1 MKNVIKRALVTSLA
15 LIMLISMFSCKK
27 NGENES
33 VEPIDFAAMSDDELK
48 SYAELGEYKLMTL
61 KQGSSSKGEAVWAA
75 VKKNA
80 TVRSY
85 PEQQVSY
92 YVSQIEAQYAYYA
105 EEAGISYK
113 EMLREVGATEESIRS
128 EAESMATDD
137 IICELVCRDA
147 DITLREDEKSK
158 FFEKYVEK
166 FVADYGY
173 SREYVKENMQD
184 EIYES
189 MLYDKTTEF
198 LITNNQFE

>member
-27 NGENES
+27 DGENES
-33 VEPIDFAAMSDDELK
+33 VGPVDFAAMSDDELK

-61 KQGSSSKGEAVWAA
+61 KQGSSSKGEVAWAA

-80 TVRSY
+80 TVRDY

-92 YVSQIEAQYAYYA
+92 YVSQIKAQYAYYA

-113 EMLREVGATEESIRS
+113 EMLREVGATDESIRS
-128 EAESMATDD
+128 EAESMAADD
-137 IICELVCRDA
+137 VIYELVRRDA

-166 FVADYGY
+166 YVEDYGY
-173 SREYVKENMQD
+173 SREYVVENMTD
-184 EIYES
+184 EIYDS

-198 LITNNQFE
+198 LIAYNYFE

>member
-27 NGENES
+27 DGENES
-33 VEPIDFAAMSDDELK
+33 VEPVDFAAMSDDELK

-61 KQGSSSKGEAVWAA
+61 KQGSSPKGEVAWAA

-80 TVRSY
+80 TVKDY

-92 YVSQIEAQYAYYA
+92 YVSQIKAQYAYYA

-113 EMLREVGATEESIRS
+113 EMLREVGATDESIRS
-128 EAESMATDD
+128 EAESMAADD
-137 IICELVCRDA
+137 VIYELVRRDA

-166 FVADYGY
+166 YVEDYGY
-173 SREYVKENMQD
+173 SREYVVENMTD
-184 EIYES
+184 EIYDS

-198 LITNNQFE
+198 LIAYNYFE

>member
-1 MKNVIKRALVTSLA
+1 MKNVIKRALLASLA

-27 NGENES
+27 DGENES
-33 VEPIDFAAMSDDELK
+33 VEPVDFAAMSDDELK

-61 KQGSSSKGEAVWAA
+61 KQGSSSKGEVVWAA

-80 TVRSY
+80 TVRDY

-92 YVSQIEAQYAYYA
+92 YVSQIKAQYAYYA

-113 EMLREVGATEESIRS
+113 EMLREVGATDESIRS
-128 EAESMATDD
+128 EAESMAADD
-137 IICELVCRDA
+137 VIYELVRRDA

-166 FVADYGY
+166 YVEDYGY
-173 SREYVKENMQD
+173 SREYVVENMTD
-184 EIYES
+184 EIYDS

-198 LITNNQFE
+198 LIAYNYFE

>member
-1 MKNVIKRALVTSLA
+1 MKNVVKKALVTLLA

-27 NGENES
+27 SDENES
-33 VEPIDFAAMSDDELK
+33 AEPVDFAAMSDDELK

-61 KQGSSSKGEAVWAA
+61 KQGSSSKGEVVWAA

-80 TVRSY
+80 TVKDY

-92 YVSQIEAQYAYYA
+92 YVSQIKAQYAYYA

-113 EMLREVGATEESIRS
+113 EMLREVGATDESIRS
-128 EAESMATDD
+128 EAESMAADD
-137 IICELVCRDA
+137 VIYELVRRDA

-166 FVADYGY
+166 YVEDYGY
-173 SREYVKENMQD
+173 SREYVVENMTD
-184 EIYES
+184 EIYDS

-198 LITNNQFE
+198 LIAYNYFE

>member
-1 MKNVIKRALVTSLA
+1 MKNVIKRALLASLA
-15 LIMLISMFSCKK
+15 LIMIISMFSCKK
-27 NGENES
+27 NGEKES
-33 VEPIDFAAMSDDELK
+33 VEPVDFAAMSDDELK

-61 KQGSSSKGEAVWAA
+61 KQGSNPKGEVVWAA

-80 TVRSY
+80 TVRDY

-92 YVSQIEAQYAYYA
+92 YVSQIKAQYAYYA

-113 EMLREVGATEESIRS
+113 EMLREVGATDESIRS

-137 IICELVCRDA
+137 VIYELVRRDA
-147 DITLREDEKSK
+147 KITLRSDEKSK

-189 MLYDKTTEF
+189 MLHDKATEF

>member
-1 MKNVIKRALVTSLA
+1 MKNVVKKALVTLLA

-27 NGENES
+27 SDENES
-33 VEPIDFAAMSDDELK
+33 AEPVDFAAMSDDELK

-61 KQGSSSKGEAVWAA
+61 KQGSSPKGEVVWAA

-80 TVRSY
+80 TVKDY

-92 YVSQIEAQYAYYA
+92 YVSQIKAQYAYYA

-113 EMLREVGATEESIRS
+113 EMLREVGATDESIRS
-128 EAESMATDD
+128 EAESMAADD
-137 IICELVCRDA
+137 VIYELVRRDA

-166 FVADYGY
+166 YVEDYGY
-173 SREYVKENMQD
+173 SREYVVENMTD
-184 EIYES
+184 EIYDS

-198 LITNNQFE
+198 LIAYNYFE

>member
-27 NGENES
+27 DGENES
-33 VEPIDFAAMSDDELK
+33 VEPVDFAAMSDDELK

-61 KQGSSSKGEAVWAA
+61 KQGSSPKGEVVWAA

-80 TVRSY
+80 TVRDY

-92 YVSQIEAQYAYYA
+92 YVSQIKAQYAYYA

-113 EMLREVGATEESIRS
+113 EMLREVGATDESIRS
-128 EAESMATDD
+128 EAESMAADD
-137 IICELVCRDA
+137 VIYELVRRDA

-198 LITNNQFE
+198 LITNNYFE

>member
-128 EAESMATDD
+128 EAESMAIDD
-137 IICELVCRDA
+137 VIYELVRRDA

>member
-1 MKNVIKRALVTSLA
+1 MKNVVKKALVTLLA

-27 NGENES
+27 SDENES
-33 VEPIDFAAMSDDELK
+33 AEPVDFAAMSDDELK

-61 KQGSSSKGEAVWAA
+61 KQGSSPKGEVVWAA

-80 TVRSY
+80 TVKDY

-92 YVSQIEAQYAYYA
+92 YVSQIKAQYAYYA

-113 EMLREVGATEESIRS
+113 EMLREVGATDESIRS
-128 EAESMATDD
+128 EAESMAADD
-137 IICELVCRDA
+137 VIYELVRRDA
-147 DITLREDEKSK
+147 KITLRSDEKSK

-166 FVADYGY
+166 YVEDYGY
-173 SREYVKENMQD
+173 SREYVVENMTD
-184 EIYES
+184 EIYDS

-198 LITNNQFE
+198 LIAYNYFE

>member
-1 MKNVIKRALVTSLA
+1 MKKVIRRALVTSLA

-33 VEPIDFAAMSDDELK
+33 VEPVDFAAMSDDELK

-75 VKKNA
+75 VKENA

-92 YVSQIEAQYAYYA
+92 YVSQIKAQYAYYA

-113 EMLREVGATEESIRS
+113 EMLREVGATDESIRA
-128 EAESMATDD
+128 EAESMAIDD
-137 IICELVCRDA
+137 VIYELVRRDA
-147 DITLREDEKSK
+147 DITLRSDEKSK

>member
-15 LIMLISMFSCKK
+15 LIILISMFSCKK

-33 VEPIDFAAMSDDELK
+33 VEPVDFAAMSDDELK

-61 KQGSSSKGEAVWAA
+61 KQGSSPKGEVVWAA

-92 YVSQIEAQYAYYA
+92 YVSQIKAQYAYYA

-113 EMLREVGATEESIRS
+113 EMLREVGATDESIRS

-137 IICELVCRDA
+137 VIYELVRRDA
-147 DITLREDEKSK
+147 DITLREEEKSK

>member
-1 MKNVIKRALVTSLA
+1 MKKFIRRALVTSLA
-15 LIMLISMFSCKK
+15 LIMLLSMFSCKK
-27 NGENES
+27 DGENES
-33 VEPIDFAAMSDDELK
+33 VEPVDFAAMSDDELK

-75 VKKNA
+75 VKENA

-113 EMLREVGATEESIRS
+113 EMLREVGATDESIRS

-137 IICELVCRDA
+137 VIYELVRRDA

-173 SREYVKENMQD
+173 SREYVKENMSD

>member
-1 MKNVIKRALVTSLA
+1 MKNVVKRALVTLLA

-27 NGENES
+27 SDENES
-33 VEPIDFAAMSDDELK
+33 AEPVDFAAMSDDELK
-48 SYAELGEYKLMTL
+48 SYAELGEYMLMTL
-61 KQGSSSKGEAVWAA
+61 KQGSSPKGEVVWAA

-80 TVRSY
+80 TVKDY

-92 YVSQIEAQYAYYA
+92 YVSQIKAQYAYYA

-113 EMLREVGATEESIRS
+113 EMLREVGATDESIRS
-128 EAESMATDD
+128 EAESMAADD
-137 IICELVCRDA
+137 VIYELVRRDA

-166 FVADYGY
+166 YVEDYGY
-173 SREYVKENMQD
+173 SREYVVENMTD
-184 EIYES
+184 EIYDS

-198 LITNNQFE
+198 LIAYNYFE

>member
-27 NGENES
+27 DGENES
-33 VEPIDFAAMSDDELK
+33 VEPVDFAAMSDDELK

-61 KQGSSSKGEAVWAA
+61 KQGSSSKGEVVWAA
-75 VKKNA
+75 VKENA
-80 TVRSY
+80 TVRDY

-92 YVSQIEAQYAYYA
+92 YVSQIKAQYAYYA

-113 EMLREVGATEESIRS
+113 EMLREVGATDESIRS
-128 EAESMATDD
+128 EAESMAADD
-137 IICELVCRDA
+137 VIYELVRRDA

-166 FVADYGY
+166 YVEDYGY
-173 SREYVKENMQD
+173 SREYVIENMTD
-184 EIYES
+184 EIYDS

-198 LITNNQFE
+198 LIAYNYFE

>member
-27 NGENES
+27 DGENES
-33 VEPIDFAAMSDDELK
+33 VEPVDFAAMSDDELK
-48 SYAELGEYKLMTL
+48 SYAELGEYMQMTL
-61 KQGSSSKGEAVWAA
+61 KQGSSPKGEVVWAA

-80 TVRSY
+80 TVKDY

-92 YVSQIEAQYAYYA
+92 YVSQIKAQYAYYA

-113 EMLREVGATEESIRS
+113 EMLREVGATDESIRS

-137 IICELVCRDA
+137 VIYELVRRDA

-158 FFEKYVEK
+158 FFDKYVEK

>member
-1 MKNVIKRALVTSLA
+1 MKNVIKRAIVISLA

-33 VEPIDFAAMSDDELK
+33 VEPVDFAAMSDDELK

-61 KQGSSSKGEAVWAA
+61 KQGSSSKGEAAWAA

-80 TVRSY
+80 TLKGY
-85 PEQQVSY
+85 PEEQVEYYISQQR
-92 YVSQIEAQYAYYA
+92 AQYAYYA
-105 EEAGISYK
+105 EQAGIKYE
-113 EMLREVGATEESIRS
+113 EMLYEVGATEQSMKEAAEQMTFGDLVYHALLRAEGIELS
-128 EAESMATDD
+128 EE
-137 IICELVCRDA
+137 
-147 DITLREDEKSK
+147 EKSK
-158 FFEKYVEK
+158 FFERYVEK

-173 SREYVKENMQD
+173 SREYVKNNMQD

-189 MLYDKTTEF
+189 MLHDKATEF

>member
-1 MKNVIKRALVTSLA
+1 MKNVIKRALVTLLA

-33 VEPIDFAAMSDDELK
+33 VEPVDFAAMSDDELK

-61 KQGSSSKGEAVWAA
+61 KQGSSSKGEVVWTA

-80 TVRSY
+80 TVKDY

-92 YVSQIEAQYAYYA
+92 YVSQIKAQYAYYA

-113 EMLREVGATEESIRS
+113 EMLREVGATDESIRS
-128 EAESMATDD
+128 EAESMAADD
-137 IICELVCRDA
+137 VIYELVRRDA

-166 FVADYGY
+166 YVEDYGY
-173 SREYVKENMQD
+173 SREYVVENMTD
-184 EIYES
+184 EIYDS

-198 LITNNQFE
+198 LIAYNYFE

>member
-33 VEPIDFAAMSDDELK
+33 VEPVDFAAMSDDELK

-61 KQGSSSKGEAVWAA
+61 KQGSSSKGEVVWAA

-80 TVRSY
+80 TVKDY

-92 YVSQIEAQYAYYA
+92 YVSQIKAQYAYYA

-113 EMLREVGATEESIRS
+113 EMLREVGATDESIRS

-137 IICELVCRDA
+137 VIYELVRRDA

-166 FVADYGY
+166 YVEDYGY
-173 SREYVKENMQD
+173 SREYVVENMTD
-184 EIYES
+184 EIYDS

-198 LITNNQFE
+198 LIAYNYFE

>member
-27 NGENES
+27 SDENES
-33 VEPIDFAAMSDDELK
+33 AEPVDFAAMSDDELK

-61 KQGSSSKGEAVWAA
+61 KQGSSPKGEVVWAA

-80 TVRSY
+80 TVKDY

-92 YVSQIEAQYAYYA
+92 YVSQIKAQYAYYA

-113 EMLREVGATEESIRS
+113 EMLREVGATDESIRS
-128 EAESMATDD
+128 EAESMAADD
-137 IICELVCRDA
+137 VIYELVRRDA

-166 FVADYGY
+166 YVEDYGY
-173 SREYVKENMQD
+173 SREYVVENMTD
-184 EIYES
+184 EIYDS

-198 LITNNQFE
+198 LIAYNYFE

>member
-27 NGENES
+27 DGENES
-33 VEPIDFAAMSDDELK
+33 VEPVDFAAMSDDELK

-61 KQGSSSKGEAVWAA
+61 KQGSSPKGEVVWAA

-92 YVSQIEAQYAYYA
+92 YVSQIKAQYAYYA

-113 EMLREVGATEESIRS
+113 EMLREVGATDESIRA
-128 EAESMATDD
+128 EAESMAIDD
-137 IICELVCRDA
+137 VIYELVRRDA

>member
-1 MKNVIKRALVTSLA
+1 MKNVIKRALVTLLA

-33 VEPIDFAAMSDDELK
+33 VEPVDFAAMSDDELK

-61 KQGSSSKGEAVWAA
+61 KQGSSSKGEVVWAA

-80 TVRSY
+80 TVKYY

-92 YVSQIEAQYAYYA
+92 YVSQIKAQYAYYA

-113 EMLREVGATEESIRS
+113 EMLREVGATDESIRS

-137 IICELVCRDA
+137 VIYELVRRDA

-166 FVADYGY
+166 YVEDYGY
-173 SREYVKENMQD
+173 SREYVVENMTD
-184 EIYES
+184 EIYDS

-198 LITNNQFE
+198 LIAYNYFE

>member
-27 NGENES
+27 DGEDES
-33 VEPIDFAAMSDDELK
+33 VEPVDFAAMSDDELK

-61 KQGSSSKGEAVWAA
+61 KQGSSPKGEVVWAA

-80 TVRSY
+80 TVRDY
-85 PEQQVSY
+85 PEQQVRY
-92 YVSQIEAQYAYYA
+92 YVSQIKAQYAYYA

-113 EMLREVGATEESIRS
+113 EMLREVGATDESIRS
-128 EAESMATDD
+128 EAEAMAADD
-137 IICELVCRDA
+137 VIYELVRRDA

>member
-1 MKNVIKRALVTSLA
+1 MKNVIKRALVTLLA

-27 NGENES
+27 DGENES
-33 VEPIDFAAMSDDELK
+33 VEPVDFAAMSDDELK

-61 KQGSSSKGEAVWAA
+61 KQGSSSKGEVVWAA

-80 TVRSY
+80 TVKDY

-92 YVSQIEAQYAYYA
+92 YVSQIKAQYVYYA

-113 EMLREVGATEESIRS
+113 EMLREVGATDESIRS
-128 EAESMATDD
+128 EAESMAADD
-137 IICELVCRDA
+137 VIYELVRRDA
-147 DITLREDEKSK
+147 KITLRSDEKSK

-166 FVADYGY
+166 YVEDYGY
-173 SREYVKENMQD
+173 SREYVVENMTD
-184 EIYES
+184 EIYDS

-198 LITNNQFE
+198 LSAYNYFE

>member
-1 MKNVIKRALVTSLA
+1 MKKFIRRALVTSLA

-27 NGENES
+27 DGENES
-33 VEPIDFAAMSDDELK
+33 VEPVDFAAMSDDELK

-75 VKKNA
+75 VKENA

-113 EMLREVGATEESIRS
+113 EMLREVGATDESIRS

-137 IICELVCRDA
+137 VIYELVRRDA

-173 SREYVKENMQD
+173 SREYVKENMSD

>member
-137 IICELVCRDA
+137 IICELVRRDA

>member
-1 MKNVIKRALVTSLA
+1 MKNVIKRALLASLA

-27 NGENES
+27 NSEDES
-33 VEPIDFAAMSDDELK
+33 VEPVDFAAMSDDELK

-61 KQGSSSKGEAVWAA
+61 KQGSSSKGEVVWAA

-80 TVRSY
+80 TVRDY

-92 YVSQIEAQYAYYA
+92 YVSQIKAQYAYYA

-113 EMLREVGATEESIRS
+113 EMLREVGATDESIRS
-128 EAESMATDD
+128 EAESMAADD
-137 IICELVCRDA
+137 VIYELVRRDA

-166 FVADYGY
+166 YVEDYGY
-173 SREYVKENMQD
+173 SREYVVENMTD
-184 EIYES
+184 EIYDS

-198 LITNNQFE
+198 LIAYNYFE

>member
-33 VEPIDFAAMSDDELK
+33 VEPVDFAAMSDDELK

-75 VKKNA
+75 VKENA
-80 TVRSY
+80 TVRDY

-113 EMLREVGATEESIRS
+113 EMLREVGATDESIRS

-137 IICELVCRDA
+137 VIYELVRRDA

-166 FVADYGY
+166 YVEDYGY
-173 SREYVKENMQD
+173 SREYVVENMTD
-184 EIYES
+184 EIYDS

-198 LITNNQFE
+198 LIAYNYFE

>member
-1 MKNVIKRALVTSLA
+1 MKNVVKKALVTLLA

-27 NGENES
+27 SDENES
-33 VEPIDFAAMSDDELK
+33 AEPVDFAAMSDDELK
-48 SYAELGEYKLMTL
+48 SYVELGEYKLMTL
-61 KQGSSSKGEAVWAA
+61 KQGSSPKGEVVWAA

-80 TVRSY
+80 TVKDY

-92 YVSQIEAQYAYYA
+92 YVSQIKAQYAYYA

-113 EMLREVGATEESIRS
+113 EMLREVGATDESIRS
-128 EAESMATDD
+128 EAESMAADD
-137 IICELVCRDA
+137 VIYELVRRDA

-166 FVADYGY
+166 YVEDYGY
-173 SREYVKENMQD
+173 SREYVVENMTD
-184 EIYES
+184 EIYDS

-198 LITNNQFE
+198 LIAYNYFE

>member
-27 NGENES
+27 NSENES
-33 VEPIDFAAMSDDELK
+33 VEPVDFAAMSDDELK
-48 SYAELGEYKLMTL
+48 SYAELGEYMLMTL
-61 KQGSSSKGEAVWAA
+61 KQGSSPKGEVVWAA

-80 TVRSY
+80 TVKDY

-92 YVSQIEAQYAYYA
+92 YVSQIKAQYAYYA

-113 EMLREVGATEESIRS
+113 EMLREVGATDESIRS
-128 EAESMATDD
+128 EAESMAADD
-137 IICELVCRDA
+137 VIYELVRRDA

-166 FVADYGY
+166 YVEDYGY
-173 SREYVKENMQD
+173 SREYVVENMTD
-184 EIYES
+184 EIYDS

-198 LITNNQFE
+198 LIAYNYFE

>member
-27 NGENES
+27 NGGNES
-33 VEPIDFAAMSDDELK
+33 VEPVDFAAMSDDELK

-61 KQGSSSKGEAVWAA
+61 KQGSSSKGEVVWAA

-80 TVRSY
+80 TVKDY

-113 EMLREVGATEESIRS
+113 EMLREVGATDESIRS

-137 IICELVCRDA
+137 VIYELVRRDA

-166 FVADYGY
+166 YVEDYGY
-173 SREYVKENMQD
+173 SREYVVENMTD
-184 EIYES
+184 EIYDS

-198 LITNNQFE
+198 LIAYNYFE

>member
-27 NGENES
+27 DGENES
-33 VEPIDFAAMSDDELK
+33 VEPVDFAAMSDDELK

-61 KQGSSSKGEAVWAA
+61 KQGSSPKGKVAWAA

-80 TVRSY
+80 TVRDY

-92 YVSQIEAQYAYYA
+92 YVSQIKAQYAYYA

-113 EMLREVGATEESIRS
+113 EMLREVGATDESIRS

-137 IICELVCRDA
+137 VIYELVRRDA

>member
-27 NGENES
+27 NSENES
-33 VEPIDFAAMSDDELK
+33 VEPVDFAAMSDDELK

-61 KQGSSSKGEAVWAA
+61 KQGSSPKGEVVWAA
-75 VKKNA
+75 VKGNA

-92 YVSQIEAQYAYYA
+92 YVSQIKAQYAYYA

-113 EMLREVGATEESIRS
+113 EMLREVGATDESIRS

-137 IICELVCRDA
+137 VIYELVRRDA

-158 FFEKYVEK
+158 FFEKYVGKYVE
-166 FVADYGY
+166 DYGY
-173 SREYVKENMQD
+173 SREYVVENMTD
-184 EIYES
+184 EIYDS

-198 LITNNQFE
+198 LIAYNYFE

>member
-27 NGENES
+27 DGENES
-33 VEPIDFAAMSDDELK
+33 VEPVDFAAMSDDELK

-61 KQGSSSKGEAVWAA
+61 KQGSSPKGEVVWAA

-80 TVRSY
+80 TVRDY

-92 YVSQIEAQYAYYA
+92 YVSQIKAQYAYYA

-113 EMLREVGATEESIRS
+113 EMLREVGATDESIRS
-128 EAESMATDD
+128 EAESMAADD
-137 IICELVCRDA
+137 VIYELVRRDA

-166 FVADYGY
+166 YVEDYGY
-173 SREYVKENMQD
+173 SREYVVENMTD
-184 EIYES
+184 EIYDS

-198 LITNNQFE
+198 LIAYNYFE

>member
-27 NGENES
+27 DGENES
-33 VEPIDFAAMSDDELK
+33 VEPVDFAAMSDDELK

-61 KQGSSSKGEAVWAA
+61 KQGSSPKGEVVWAA

-80 TVRSY
+80 TVRDY

-92 YVSQIEAQYAYYA
+92 YVSQIKAQYAYYA

-113 EMLREVGATEESIRS
+113 EMLREVSATDESIRS
-128 EAESMATDD
+128 EAESMAADD
-137 IICELVCRDA
+137 VIYELVRRDA
-147 DITLREDEKSK
+147 EITLREDEKSK

>member
-1 MKNVIKRALVTSLA
+1 MKKVIRRALVISLA

-27 NGENES
+27 DGENES
-33 VEPIDFAAMSDDELK
+33 VEPVDFAAMSDDELK

-61 KQGSSSKGEAVWAA
+61 KQGSSPKGEVVWDA

-80 TVRSY
+80 TVKDY

-92 YVSQIEAQYAYYA
+92 YVSQIKAQYAYYA

-137 IICELVCRDA
+137 IICELVRRDA
-147 DITLREDEKSK
+147 DITLRSDEKSK

-166 FVADYGY
+166 YVEDYGY
-173 SREYVKENMQD
+173 SREYVVENMTD
-184 EIYES
+184 EIYDS

-198 LITNNQFE
+198 LIAYNYFE

>member
-1 MKNVIKRALVTSLA
+1 
-15 LIMLISMFSCKK
+15 
-27 NGENES
+27 
-33 VEPIDFAAMSDDELK
+33 MSDDELK

-61 KQGSSSKGEAVWAA
+61 KQGSGSKGEAAWAA

-80 TVRSY
+80 TVRDY

-92 YVSQIEAQYAYYA
+92 YVSQIKAQYAYYA

-113 EMLREVGATEESIRS
+113 EMLREVGATDESIRS
-128 EAESMATDD
+128 EAESMAIDD
-137 IICELVCRDA
+137 VIYELVRRDA

-166 FVADYGY
+166 YVEDYGY
-173 SREYVKENMQD
+173 SREYVVENMTD
-184 EIYES
+184 EIYDS

-198 LITNNQFE
+198 LIAYNYFE

>member
-33 VEPIDFAAMSDDELK
+33 VEPVDFAAMSDDELK

-61 KQGSSSKGEAVWAA
+61 KQGSSSKGEVVWAA

-80 TVRSY
+80 TVKDY

-128 EAESMATDD
+128 EAEAMATDD
-137 IICELVCRDA
+137 VIYELVRRDA
-147 DITLREDEKSK
+147 DITLSEDEKSK